1 MVLALPFK
9 TPQAICK
16 YLGRSHLIQSC
27 LSQWVCRICSG
38 WHSDNLS
45 GSIVV
50 TLTSKVQF
58 KHEQLFQWDLV
69 YTVSLWYQSTNY
81 KLGGNRDLR
90 TSDYIKVVQ
99 GRAVL
104 GSIGEIVLQ
113 FDKSALLG
121 FWSEN
126 ILFSRIWK

>member
-1 MVLALPFK
+1 M
-9 TPQAICK
+9 
-16 YLGRSHLIQSC
+16 
-27 LSQWVCRICSG
+27 
-38 WHSDNLS
+38 
-45 GSIVV
+45 
-50 TLTSKVQF
+50 TSKVQF

-81 KLGGNRDLR
+81 KLEGNRDLR

-126 ILFSRIWK
+126 ILFFRICK